1 MDQPFHS
8 GWALKDLWIFAGKP
22 RFWFL
27 GSNPSLLLC
36 MGTGSSSE
44 AVTILVWLASWGNC
58 PRQGTVA
65 STVAVSGMLIC
76 LRAVFWVLPFPWPRN
91 PRPLHTHRGLD
102 YGLFLP
108 VLSQS
113 FPQPLGALPDSV
125 PGKPREA
132 QGSSSSCT
140 SRSVGSGRVG
150 RSAFGLACGL
160 SYPPL
165 LGADPLNFGLS

>member
-8 GWALKDLWIFAGKP
+8 GWALKDLWIFAG
-22 RFWFL
+22 
-27 GSNPSLLLC
+27 
-36 MGTGSSSE
+36 TGSSSE
-44 AVTILVWLASWGNC
+44 AVTVLVWLDSWGNC

-65 STVAVSGMLIC
+65 STVAASGMLIC

-91 PRPLHTHRGLD
+91 PPPPPHTHRGLD

-132 QGSSSSCT
+132 QGSSSLCT

-150 RSAFGLACGL
+150 RSAFGLACDL